1 MNKEKLLRLLI
12 EKHQNAATHLED
24 LAFRYNIDRYLKK
37 DFQEGYKFALL
48 EMQKLIET
56 INAIYF
62 DSPKVDR
69 EFLESM
75 RAKQEP

>member
-12 EKHQNAATHLED
+12 EKHQNAA
-24 LAFRYNIDRYLKK
+24 NIDRYLKK